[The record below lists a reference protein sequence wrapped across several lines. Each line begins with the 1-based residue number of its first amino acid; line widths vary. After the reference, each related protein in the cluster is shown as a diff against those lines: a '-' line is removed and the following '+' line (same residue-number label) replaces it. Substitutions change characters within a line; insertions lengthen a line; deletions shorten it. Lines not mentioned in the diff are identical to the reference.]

1 MARTV
6 SLATVRELIRQ
17 QYDIPATADTSWAT
31 TIYMTSLINA
41 SLAAYY
47 GLLIELNGDNYFAE
61 ETTITTSS
69 GINLTSLPDRCVK
82 VLKLWWV
89 RGTDDVYPIKRASA
103 DDLMLAGYSA
113 KSWDEYSPR
122 FRLSGTT
129 GIQWLPTPNQ
139 TYTVICHH
147 VAMPEDLVD
156 EADAFEAGQGHEFF
170 VVHDVCAK
178 LAMKEQ
184 QDPGA
189 FLSERELVRALVAS
203 QAGERDEGE
212 PLQLRDAYG
221 RSDHMSAYERRNL
234 LTQRY

>member
-6 SLATVRELIRQ
+6 TLATVRELIRQ
-17 QYDIPATADTSWAT
+17 QYDIPSTTGTSWAT
-31 TIYMTSLINA
+31 TTYMTSLINA

-61 ETTITTSS
+61 ETTLTTSA
-69 GINLTSLPDRCVK
+69 NFNMTSLPDRCIK

-89 RGTDDVYPIKRASA
+89 RGTDDVYPIARANA
-103 DDLMLAGYSA
+103 DDLILTGYSA
-113 KSWDEYSPR
+113 KSWTEYFPR
-122 FRLSGTT
+122 YRLSGTT
-129 GIQWLPTPNQ
+129 GIQWLPIPNAA
-139 TYTVICHH
+139 YTVICNH
-147 VAMPEDLVD
+147 VALPDDLSLESD
-156 EADAFEAGQGHEFF
+156 YFEAGQGHEFF

-184 QDPGA
+184 QDPSA
-189 FLSERELVRALVAS
+189 FLSERELVRELVRQ

-212 PLQLRDAYG
+212 PLRLRDAYG
-221 RSDHMSAYERRNL
+221 ISDRMSAYERRNL